1 MMCNCA
7 TQMSRKRVSRIV
19 TALSSL
25 LIWSAASNAVPITE
39 SVEINESMST
49 MYKPDQFNDAE
60 KLYRTNHGSG
70 IQDAPQEYSALKK
83 AKMQDLDFVEFELFA
98 RALAEHSASFRKAA
112 ENAWRAAQNGDAPY
126 EAGFSIDKDGNP
138 GKVQISILETVN
150 AATHLKIA
158 SNPSSIGTLH
168 VHNRFGEPT
177 PSPGDIKA
185 AKLHGE
191 MIFVESR
198 MGLYVV
204 SPDGTVHHLF
214 SRTDWFSNTG
224 ANWSRSKSG
233 RVLKSRF

>member
-1 MMCNCA
+1 
-7 TQMSRKRVSRIV
+7 
-19 TALSSL
+19 
-25 LIWSAASNAVPITE
+25 VPVTE
-39 SVEINESMST
+39 SAEINELMST
-49 MYKPDQFNDAE
+49 MYKRDQFNGAE
-60 KLYRTNHGSG
+60 KLYRTNHESG
-70 IQDAPQEYSALKK
+70 IQAALQEYNALKK
-83 AKMQDLDFVEFELFA
+83 AKRHDLDFVEFESFA
-98 RALAEHSASFRKAA
+98 KALAERSASFRKAA

-150 AATHLKIA
+150 AATHLEIA
-158 SNPSSIGTLH
+158 SNQSAIGTLH
-168 VHNRFGEPT
+168 VHNRFGEPM

-214 SRTDWFSNTG
+214 SRTDWFSKTRVNR
-224 ANWSRSKSG
+224 SKSKSG